1 MDTSDKRVLPPTPA
15 STSFALGLLTAV
27 VYVAGFAMV
36 AAWFALLLMGPPG
49 GTAAPSAPATC
60 SVCGVVE
67 RVGEFERASLQITG
81 EQSEGFV
88 VLLAALS
95 GTLDRATAPGKY
107 YETAV
112 LHDDGSVRIV
122 RDYSAPQWQRGDR
135 VKVIRGRIEPGEIGP
150 RAVSAGLAGATS
162 GAAVDASPAGRTP
175 SPALPVARAQ

>member
-1 MDTSDKRVLPPTPA
+1 MDTSDKRALPPTPA

-36 AAWFALLLMGPPG
+36 AAWFALLMIGQPG
-49 GTAAPSAPATC
+49 SAQAPRTPATC

-67 RVGEFERASLQITG
+67 RVGEFERARLEITG

-95 GTLDRATAPGKY
+95 GTLERGTAPSKY

-135 VKVIRGRIEPGEIGP
+135 VKVIKGRIEPGEL
-150 RAVSAGLAGATS
+150 RQAGA
-162 GAAVDASPAGRTP
+162 AAAPAASPAGRTP